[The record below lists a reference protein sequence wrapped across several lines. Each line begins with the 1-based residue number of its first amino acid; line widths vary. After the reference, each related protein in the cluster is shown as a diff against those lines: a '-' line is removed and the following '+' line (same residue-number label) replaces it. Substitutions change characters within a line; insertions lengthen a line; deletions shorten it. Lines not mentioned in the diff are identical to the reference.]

1 MSEGTAALSGDNGI
15 SGDAGAVEGQ
25 ATAWNAGFD
34 EDTNAYVENKG
45 WGGVEDVLSSYQNLE
60 KFQGGAKN
68 LIEMPGV
75 DASDDDRNS
84 FFNKLGRPE
93 TADQYSLEI
102 ADGGDS
108 DFFDWFRNT
117 SHAQGMTDAQTQ
129 GIFNSYNEMTAA
141 RMEAYE
147 TGQREASEKA
157 IGDLQKEWGQGYDA
171 QMDMGKRAVA
181 ALGYDEQSLTDLE
194 GKMGTAEML
203 KLFANLG
210 SKMGED
216 SFEDGSRGSSNG
228 SFGLTPA
235 TARQQLSELKL
246 DKSFMGEYLGGNPD
260 AVNKMKRLMEAAH
273 G

>member
-1 MSEGTAALSGDNGI
+1 METGTAALSGDNGA
-15 SGDAGAVEGQ
+15 SNASANEGQ
-25 ATAWNAGFD
+25 ASAWNAGFD
-34 EDTNAYVENKG
+34 EDTNAYVDNKG
-45 WGGVEDVLSSYQNLE
+45 WGGVEDVLSSYKNLE

-75 DASDDDRNS
+75 DASDDDRSS

-93 TADQYSLEI
+93 TADQYSSELPE
-102 ADGGDS
+102 GGDS
-108 DFFDWFRNT
+108 DFFNWFRDT
-117 SHAQGMTDAQTQ
+117 AHAQGMTDSQASGLLTA
-129 GIFNSYNEMTAA
+129 YEEMNAS

-194 GKMGTAEML
+194 GKMGTSEML

-235 TARQQLSELKL
+235 TARQQMSDLKL

-260 AVNKMKRLMEAAH
+260 AVSKMKRLMEAAH